1 MICLTMCSLCV
12 HNREEKKDGWIPTCD
27 AYPNGQPLLDKEFDK
42 ELEQKSAIQRMESD
56 MSRVNLVKNGWKN
69 PRCDRYKK
77 FFHKIR
83 CRVMKYEEIRL
94 QLYEGVD

>member
-42 ELEQKSAIQRMESD
+42 RVGAKICNPENGIGYEPSEFGKKWME
-56 MSRVNLVKNGWKN
+56 
-69 PRCDRYKK
+69 K
-77 FFHKIR
+77 FK
-83 CRVMKYEEIRL
+83 M
-94 QLYEGVD
+94 

>member
-1 MICLTMCSLCV
+1 MDGYQLAMPIRMDSRCLTKNS
-12 HNREEKKDGWIPTCD
+12 T
-27 AYPNGQPLLDKEFDK
+27 K